1 MNNVCNWK
9 HTYRHISIVL
19 WFFFFFYLLAA
30 FWVFVFVFVFT
41 LILIKWFLDLSSFS
55 FSFSFSFFFFF
66 FVTRVFSY
74 SLNNAGYHTIV
85 EIHGWICAKKAQSLT
100 FDSSFRNGI
109 LLLHEVSKLACS
121 VWVKDFISSNCC
133 RFICL

>member
-41 LILIKWFLDLSSFS
+41 LILIKWFLDLSS